1 MSVQDRIAKI
11 RSLMKQRGYDALVLR
26 NNADLRWLTGA
37 ARVFDFENAHT
48 AFITQNDLF
57 FHTDSR
63 YYNTFLEAL
72 GPDTPWKFDMDLC
85 GMGSW
90 VARHALQAHVASGV
104 VCVEDTITLA
114 QASELRRAFE
124 DRSLAPRFAQLHDDI
139 IKLRAVKD
147 DEEIELMRRA
157 QKVTD
162 EAFTYMCGIIRPG
175 LTEME
180 LRVELDNYMLS
191 HGGDALAF
199 DTILAGGPNS
209 ANPHARPGARMVQEG
224 DFVLMDY
231 GAGLGDYRSDMTRT
245 VVVGQPS
252 PKQLEIYNTVRRA
265 HEACAAAIRP
275 GVKCREVHELAV
287 KIIAEAG
294 YGDYFAH
301 GLGHGVG
308 IDIHEL
314 PRTSR
319 TTTDVYEP
327 GMVCTVEPGIYLPGW
342 GGVRLEDYGV
352 VTEEGFEPFTASTH
366 DLIVIDL

>member
-11 RSLMKQRGYDALVLR
+11 RSLMEQRGYDALVLR

-104 VCVEDTITLA
+104 ICVEDTITLA

-199 DTILAGGPNS
+199 DTILASGPNS
-209 ANPHARPGARMVQEG
+209 ANPMQGRAPAWC
-224 DFVLMDY
+224 
-231 GAGLGDYRSDMTRT
+231 
-245 VVVGQPS
+245 
-252 PKQLEIYNTVRRA
+252 RRA
-265 HEACAAAIRP
+265 
-275 GVKCREVHELAV
+275 
-287 KIIAEAG
+287 
-294 YGDYFAH
+294 
-301 GLGHGVG
+301 
-308 IDIHEL
+308 
-314 PRTSR
+314 TS
-319 TTTDVYEP
+319 
-327 GMVCTVEPGIYLPGW
+327 C
-342 GGVRLEDYGV
+342 
-352 VTEEGFEPFTASTH
+352 
-366 DLIVIDL
+366 